1 MKTQEELKALHEE
14 QQRRCGKNGSSSAAT
29 GYTTILAQP
38 TAFAEEVRGREQ
50 MKNAKGNGHANGVRA
65 NGSTASWD
73 NLGNSWVE
81 EMHFNNFHS
90 SSSPN
95 SETFS
100 QPAYVSRTGPQVG
113 TRQSDASQS
122 PPSDESF
129 SSTRS
134 VERERTVRQSYAEE
148 RRGVQPHEICILGES
163 SGGFETIRVQTDVC
177 IPRTGDVQYQSV
189 GTDRV
194 ATPMRTRHNTNTW
207 EEVPRKPSSPTS
219 RGAKTQE
226 TQETSLPE
234 LVREALEEEE
244 RVRKQMKNVK
254 WNANGVRANQP
265 TVEYRDRIVEVQKIV
280 HVDRPV
286 EVCLSRLSNKHMNN
300 HRYACWIISIG
311 MLVG

>member
-1 MKTQEELKALHEE
+1 MNTSRYLNKDWRRRVAGQKVSEVEERRMKTQEELKALHEE
-14 QQRRCGKNGSSSAAT
+14 RQRRCGKNGSSSAAT
-29 GYTTILAQP
+29 VYTTILAQP
-38 TAFAEEVRGREQ
+38 TAFAEEERVRAQ
-50 MKNAKGNGHANGVRA
+50 MKNVKGNGHANGVRA
-65 NGSTASWD
+65 NRSTASWD

-81 EMHFNNFHS
+81 EMHLDHFHS

-100 QPAYVSRTGPQVG
+100 QPAYVSRTGPPVG
-113 TRQSDASQS
+113 TRQSDAFQS
-122 PPSDESF
+122 PL
-129 SSTRS
+129 
-134 VERERTVRQSYAEE
+134 
-148 RRGVQPHEICILGES
+148 ILGES
-163 SGGFETIRVQTDVC
+163 SGGFETIRVQPDVC

-194 ATPMRTRHNTNTW
+194 ATQMRTRHNTNTW
-207 EEVPRKPSSPTS
+207 EEVPRKPSPPPS

-226 TQETSLPE
+226 TRETPLPE
-234 LVREALEEEE
+234 LVRAALEEEE

-254 WNANGVRANQP
+254 GNANGVRANQP

-286 EVCLSRLSNKHMNN
+286 EVCLFRLSNKHVNN

>member
-1 MKTQEELKALHEE
+1 L
-14 QQRRCGKNGSSSAAT
+14 SSAAT
-29 GYTTILAQP
+29 VYTTILAQP
-38 TAFAEEVRGREQ
+38 TAFAEEERVRAQ
-50 MKNAKGNGHANGVRA
+50 MKNVKENGHANGVRA
-65 NGSTASWD
+65 NRTASWD

-81 EMHFNNFHS
+81 EMHLNHCHS

-113 TRQSDASQS
+113 TRQSDALQS
-122 PPSDESF
+122 PPSNESF

-148 RRGVQPHEICILGES
+148 RRVVQPHEICTLGES

-189 GTDRV
+189 GTDLV

-207 EEVPRKPSSPTS
+207 EEVPRKPSPPPS

-226 TQETSLPE
+226 TRQTPLPE
-234 LVREALEEEE
+234 LVRAALEEEE
-244 RVRKQMKNVK
+244 RVRKQMKNVMG
-254 WNANGVRANQP
+254 NANGVRANQP

-286 EVCLSRLSNKHMNN
+286 EVCLFRLSNKHMNN
-300 HRYACWIISIG
+300 HRYACWIIIIVCTQIDEYIQMPNMVS
-311 MLVG
+311 MCSACTSV